1 MSNPAPDTAERATR
15 MQVAI
20 AELTTVLS
28 FAEALEIVRRWGNR
42 RFRVP
47 MKVGIEDPLAL
58 TLGLERAQ
66 RLVTAYGGQVLEL
79 PAERHALRQ
88 LRNEAI
94 WRLCI
99 VERRSPAEV
108 ALEFGLTRQRVS
120 LLLEQMRARRQE
132 VATC

>member
-66 RLVTAYGGQVLEL
+66 RLVMAYGGQVLEL

-94 WRLCI
+94 WRSCT
-99 VERRSPAEV
+99 VDGRSPAEV
-108 ALEFGLTRQRVS
+108 ALEFGMTRQSVNWQ
-120 LLLEQMRARRQE
+120 LEKMRARRQE